1 MVKAD
6 RVKKSTKTFKKRKGF
21 ATKESKSVNIDV
33 NNVNVNT
40 ETNSGEKTPPST
52 PSKEEEPVITDTVSH
67 SKIQEIVSATPK
79 SSGSINGYRIID
91 VSILKSIFELMR
103 CPECTASYLT
113 LQEIFEKKKGLASF
127 LVVKCTAYD
136 YAIDFYTSQ
145 TLKDGVKGQNS
156 FDVNTR
162 ITYTMRACGQ
172 GHSGIEKFTTLMDMP
187 RPMTQNNYD
196 KIINKLT
203 QVEAMCRYCKGCN
216 NMEETRLKDPI
227 KYESCKEKHNC
238 NFNYKGSAGGMEPEG
253 ARRIFS
259 RSVEKHNVRYAEL
272 YGDGDSKSH
281 VTVENIY
288 PGIQVKKL
296 Q

>member
-79 SSGSINGYRIID
+79 SSDSINGYRIID

-127 LVVKCTAYD
+127 LVVKCTACD

-196 KIINKLT
+196 KIIKKLT
-203 QVEAMCRYCKGCN
+203 QVTETVAM
-216 NMEETRLKDPI
+216 ETMSDAIQDIRA
-227 KYESCKEKHNC
+227 KYKIPSDKTMDIAI
-238 NFNYKGSAGGMEPEG
+238 SQ
-253 ARRIFS
+253 
-259 RSVEKHNVRYAEL
+259 
-272 YGDGDSKSH
+272 D
-281 VTVENIY
+281 
-288 PGIQVKKL
+288 
-296 Q
+296 